1 MSISTVIT
9 LGYGSFG
16 TTGFVITLGYG
27 TSGVAPPTPTPTTT
41 PDTGAGRGKGGRK
54 KRIRIVFRIN
64 GEEVEANSLEAV
76 LEIIKEAKREIPD
89 LAREKAQ
96 DIILRGVKLGTV
108 KKEDRIEVVSAPPE
122 VRAVIEDRI
131 SEMER
136 FYWARINA
144 AMRQLEDEEEDIWIL
159 L

>member
-27 TSGVAPPTPTPTTT
+27 TSGVAPPTPTPTQTQ
-41 PDTGAGRGKGGRK
+41 DTGAGRGRGKRK
-54 KRIRIVFRIN
+54 RLRIIFRIN

-76 LEIIKEAKREIPD
+76 LEIIKEAKKEIPD

-96 DIILRGVKLGTV
+96 DIVLRGVKLGTV
-108 KKEDRIEVVSAPPE
+108 KKEDRIEVVSAPAE
-122 VRAVIEDRI
+122 VRSVIEDRI
-131 SEMER
+131 REMER
-136 FYWARINA
+136 FYWARINS
-144 AMRQLEDEEEDIWIL
+144 AMRQLEDEEEDVWIL